1 MKYGPYMKRQ
11 LKDLQKSYFI
21 FTDENGKQQRQA
33 IAVKNIE
40 GKNLTDGYTTEK
52 YFFWNQ
58 VLNTSNV
65 MLFHSVKS

>member
-21 FTDENGKQQRQA
+21 FTDETGKQQRQA

-40 GKNLTDGYTTEK
+40 GKHLTDGFILQNIIFLKSSVEYTK
-52 YFFWNQ
+52 WY
-58 VLNTSNV
+58 VISLC
-65 MLFHSVKS
+65 